1 MKLSRDD
8 KFYEMKL
15 STLNT
20 EVNESVESDE
30 NVDKKKKAKEKNN
43 TLSLFRKT
51 RRSI

>member
-8 KFYEMKL
+8 KFYEIKL

-20 EVNESVESDE
+20 EENESLEADD
-30 NVDKKKKAKEKNN
+30 NLDKKKDKRKKN